1 MEKQLNINANTD
13 NFSELSQ
20 KLGYLEEQLK
30 SDLFSNP
37 IREVQE
43 NLRSQLLEFS
53 QTFHKNLN
61 EAEEYIVKYIL
72 LK

>member
-1 MEKQLNINANTD
+1 MEKQANISANTD
-13 NFSELSQ
+13 NFTELSQ

-53 QTFHKNLN
+53 KT
-61 EAEEYIVKYIL
+61 
-72 LK
+72 